1 MTRESIV
8 SSYNTEDALGDK
20 PLELVRPTNHV
31 HELNTIH
38 HQILEVK
45 LYLYLFEFKS
55 SRVILNFIIIKLNF
69 A

>member
-31 HELNTIH
+31 HEHNTIH
-38 HQILEVK
+38 HQILEVNFN
-45 LYLYLFEFKS
+45 LYLFEFK
-55 SRVILNFIIIKLNF
+55 L
-69 A
+69 